1 MTFIK
6 FHKLHSSFPEI
17 QPLQYFF
24 IIISKYKRKKSS
36 PPLHTGRVFQG
47 LQRVW
52 EASLDALDAIWSTQD
67 YKQSQWE
74 LQVLN
79 TAWER
84 KKKNIKGK
92 KKSPITSNSEQPN
105 AEAHNHVSLLKTY
118 LYKSLRAIREGEKLV
133 LRSFRSGFYR
143 TFESRT

>member
-1 MTFIK
+1 MPWMRFGALKTTNKVNESCRCSI
-6 FHKLHSSFPEI
+6 L
-17 QPLQYFF
+17 L
-24 IIISKYKRKKSS
+24 
-36 PPLHTGRVFQG
+36 GRG
-47 LQRVW
+47 
-52 EASLDALDAIWSTQD
+52 
-67 YKQSQWE
+67 
-74 LQVLN
+74 
-79 TAWER
+79 
-84 KKKNIKGK
+84 KKNIKGK